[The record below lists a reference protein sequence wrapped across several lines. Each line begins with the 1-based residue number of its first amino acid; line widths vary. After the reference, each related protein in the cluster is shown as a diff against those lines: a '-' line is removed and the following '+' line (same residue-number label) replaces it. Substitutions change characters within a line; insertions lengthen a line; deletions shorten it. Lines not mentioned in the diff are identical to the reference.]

1 MGASPSMNEEI
12 TSFLSTYDLPVQE
25 LALKTR
31 ALVLEV
37 FPQAVEQLDLPA
49 RMLAYGLDRTY
60 KGLVCVI
67 MPLKGAVNLGF
78 ARGAEL
84 PDPTGLLEGAGKRA
98 RHVKLKSN
106 ADLNNPA
113 LRELLLAALTQI

>member
-1 MGASPSMNEEI
+1 MNEEI
-12 TSFLSTYDLPVQE
+12 TSFLSTYPPAVQE
-25 LALKTR
+25 MALKAR

-37 FPQAVEQLDLPA
+37 FPQAVEQIDLPA
-49 RMLAYGLDRTY
+49 RMLAYGVDRTY

-67 MPLKGAVNLGF
+67 MPLKSAVNLGF

-84 PDPTGLLEGAGKRA
+84 PDPTGLLEGTGKRA

-106 ADLNNPA
+106 ADLDKPA
-113 LRELLLAALTQI
+113 LRALIQAAIGQNKQ